1 MTMLEMY
8 VADSLFLDAEKI
20 SEKIF
25 IVHLSNGKEI
35 RVEKDAEYVN
45 ETGKKSTWMWKIDE
59 QLFDKDEY
67 ALNYL
72 KKLLVE
78 KLTGKRII
86 LHSKRNA
93 PDICGVDGRAC
104 RARGKCNTA
113 LCSYCPVAEK
123 FFADQDGVELIYA
136 V

>member
-8 VADSLFLDAEKI
+8 VTDSLYLNAEKV
-20 SEKIF
+20 SEKVF
-25 IVHLSNGKEI
+25 IIHLSNGKEI
-35 RVEKDAEYVN
+35 RVEKDAEYIS
-45 ETGKKSTWMWKIDE
+45 EARKTTWMWKIDG
-59 QLFDKDEY
+59 QFFDKDEY
-67 ALNYL
+67 ALDYL

-104 RARGKCNTA
+104 RAPGKCDRA

-123 FFADQDGVELIYA
+123 FFADRDGVELVYA
-136 V
+136 I

>member
-8 VADSLFLDAEKI
+8 VTESLYLNAEKI
-20 SEKIF
+20 SEKVF
-25 IVHLSNGKEI
+25 IIHLSNGKEI
-35 RVEKDAEYVN
+35 RVEKDAEYVSG
-45 ETGKKSTWMWKIDE
+45 TRITTWMWKVDDQFFDRDE
-59 QLFDKDEY
+59 W
-67 ALNYL
+67 ALGYL
-72 KKLLVE
+72 KRLLAE

-93 PDICGVDGRAC
+93 PDICGVDGCAC
-104 RARGKCNTA
+104 RAPGECNRA

-123 FFADQDGVELIYA
+123 FFADRDGVELVYA

>member
-1 MTMLEMY
+1 M
-8 VADSLFLDAEKI
+8 
-20 SEKIF
+20 
-25 IVHLSNGKEI
+25 HLSNGKEI

-59 QLFDKDEY
+59 QFFDKDEY

-78 KLTGKRII
+78 RLTGKRII

-93 PDICGVDGRAC
+93 PDICGVDGCAC

-123 FFADQDGVELIYA
+123 FFADRDGVELVYA
-136 V
+136 I